1 MNSGI
6 RFKLFIMM
14 VLEFFIWGAWLPL
27 IFGYLPSLGFSTTQ
41 QSLILNAFPVA
52 SIVGMFFSN
61 QWADRKFAAEKF
73 LAFSHLVGGLAILG
87 CGFTKDFMPF
97 FLLMLVHCLLYVP
110 TISITNSI
118 AFAAMKDP
126 AKEFG
131 IVRMGGTIGWILAA
145 WPFIFIFVNW
155 DAVNAANPSGFVDW
169 LGKALANP
177 LTGDAAKATTKWT
190 FIVSGIA
197 SLALAAF
204 SFALPHTPAR
214 VATQNEAKGPS
225 IPLLSFRGRV
235 TRPIY
240 WISVIAIGMIQLVLY
255 VAMAMALY
263 LPFVIVAY
271 AVLLL
276 AILVGFGFAVRRL
289 HDTGRSGWWVLM
301 GFVPVIGSIYILV
314 VCGFFRG
321 TKGTNEFGEEPDYK
335 GIALLDALSLLKHPF
350 VLVLWLVTLVDSF
363 VHNCYFNWTGVFLG
377 TPKEAGGV
385 GIASNWITPVMS
397 IGQVAEILTMFVL
410 GATLKKLGWRTTMIV
425 GILGH
430 AARFAVYSFIPDSA
444 VAIILI
450 QVLHGICYAFFFAT
464 VYIFV
469 DAYFPKDIRSSA
481 QGLFNLQIL
490 GIGALI
496 ANSIC
501 PWLMQTVYTSSTA
514 AGAATDFKGLF
525 FVPLIAAS
533 AAAVALALFFHPP
546 KETEASAGSGAA
558 PAH

>member
-1 MNSGI
+1 MNSGL
-6 RFKLFIMM
+6 RLKLFLMM

-27 IFGYLPSLGFSTTQ
+27 IFGYLPSLGFTPGQ

-73 LAFSHLVGGLAILG
+73 LAFSHLIGGLAILG

-145 WPFIFIFVNW
+145 WPFTFIFVDW
-155 DAVNAANPSGFVDW
+155 DAVNAIKTNGFVEW
-169 LGKALANP
+169 IGTVFAHP
-177 LTGDAAKATTKWT
+177 LTGDAAKAATKWT
-190 FIVSGIA
+190 FIVSGVA
-197 SLALAAF
+197 SVALAAF
-204 SFALPHTPAR
+204 SFTLPHTPPKKSTGDSLAWL
-214 VATQNEAKGPS
+214 EAAK
-225 IPLLSFRGRV
+225 
-235 TRPIY
+235 
-240 WISVIAIGMIQLVLY
+240 
-255 VAMAMALY
+255 
-263 LPFVIVAY
+263 
-271 AVLLL
+271 
-276 AILVGFGFAVRRL
+276 
-289 HDTGRSGWWVLM
+289 
-301 GFVPVIGSIYILV
+301 
-314 VCGFFRG
+314 
-321 TKGTNEFGEEPDYK
+321 
-335 GIALLDALSLLKHPF
+335 LLKHPF
-350 VLVLWLVTLVDSF
+350 VLVLWLVTFVDSF

-397 IGQVAEILTMFVL
+397 IGQIAEILTMFVL

-430 AARFAVYSFIPDSA
+430 AARFAVYSFIPQSA
-444 VAIILI
+444 GAIILI
-450 QVLHGICYAFFFAT
+450 QVLHGVCYAFFFAT

-490 GIGALI
+490 GIGALA

-501 PWLMQTVYTSSTA
+501 PWLMQSVYTA
-514 AGAATDFKGLF
+514 NKITDFKGLF
-525 FVPLIAAS
+525 LVPLVVAS

-546 KETEASAGSGAA
+546 KTADASAAGGSA